1 MRDNFCTRIHRGD
14 NRHGRIPPDCFR
26 MSERFSGTIE
36 VQERQRFDEAAL
48 GRWFTQQVDESAAR
62 SFRISQFK
70 GGQSNPTFLAE
81 TALARYVVRRKP
93 AGVLL
98 PSAHAVEREFR
109 VMRAL
114 RDTDVP
120 VPEVH
125 ALCEDPSV
133 IGTTFYVMAFVDGR
147 VLWDPHLPGAS
158 ADERA
163 AICDEMNRV
172 LAALHDVDPEAVGLS
187 DYGRPGN
194 YMGRQVDRWS
204 KQYRASETEP
214 IDAMERLIQWLP
226 AHLPPQATTTIV
238 HGDYRL
244 DNLVFA
250 HDAPRVVAVLD
261 WELSTLGDP
270 MADFAYHCMAWH
282 LAPPFRGLAD
292 LDAGAVAELGLPTEE
307 AYVAAYARRRRL
319 PPVDPVHW
327 RAYMAFNLF
336 RAAAIA
342 QGIMGRALAGNA
354 SNAHALEAG
363 QQAREL
369 AELGW
374 AQVAQD

>member
-1 MRDNFCTRIHRGD
+1 
-14 NRHGRIPPDCFR
+14 
-26 MSERFSGTIE
+26 MSEQFSGTVE

-48 GRWFTQQVDESAAR
+48 RLWFVDTVDDSAAR

-81 TALARYVVRRKP
+81 TPSARYVVRRKP
-93 AGVLL
+93 SGTLL

-109 VMRAL
+109 VMQAL
-114 RDTDVP
+114 GGTDVP
-120 VPEVH
+120 VPTVH
-125 ALCEDPSV
+125 ALCEDASV
-133 IGTTFYVMAFVDGR
+133 IGTTFYVMAFVEGR
-147 VLWDPHLPGAS
+147 VLWDPHLPDAS
-158 ADERA
+158 ATERA

-172 LAALHDVDPEAVGLS
+172 QATLHAVDPATVGLG
-187 DYGRPGN
+187 DYGRTGH
-194 YMGRQVDRWS
+194 YIERQVGRWTR
-204 KQYRASETEP
+204 QYRASETVR
-214 IDAMERLIQWLP
+214 IDAMERLIEWLP
-226 AHLPPQATTTIV
+226 AHLPPQQATTIV

-250 HDAPRVVAVLD
+250 HDAPRVLAVLD

-270 MADFAYHCMAWH
+270 LADFAYHCMAWH

-292 LDAGAVAELGLPTEE
+292 LDAASMSRLGLPTEA
-307 AYVAAYARRRRL
+307 AYVAAYSRRRKL
-319 PPVDPVHW
+319 PPIDPAHW
-327 RAYMAFNLF
+327 RTCMAFNLF

-354 SNAHALEAG
+354 SNVHALEAG

-374 AQVAQD
+374 AQLAQD

>member
-1 MRDNFCTRIHRGD
+1 MT
-14 NRHGRIPPDCFR
+14 
-26 MSERFSGTIE
+26 EQFSGTIE

-48 GRWFTQQVDESAAR
+48 RRWFIDQVDESAAR
-62 SFRISQFK
+62 GFRISQFK

-81 TALARYVVRRKP
+81 TPDARYVVRRKP
-93 AGVLL
+93 AGTLL

-109 VMRAL
+109 VMKAL
-114 RDTDVP
+114 GDTDVP
-120 VPEVH
+120 VPRVH
-125 ALCEDPSV
+125 ALCEDPSI

-147 VLWDPHLPGAS
+147 VLWDPHLPGLGVG
-158 ADERA
+158 ERA

-172 LAALHDVDPEAVGLS
+172 LAALHAVDPDAVGLG
-187 DYGRPGN
+187 DYGRTGN
-194 YMGRQVDRWS
+194 YVGRQVDRWTR
-204 KQYRASETEP
+204 QYRASETEP
-214 IDAMERLIQWLP
+214 IDAMERLIEWLP
-226 AHLPPQATTTIV
+226 AHLPVQQATTIV

-250 HDAPRVVAVLD
+250 HDAPRIVAVLD

-270 MADFAYHCMAWH
+270 LADFAYHCMTWH

-292 LDAGAVAELGLPTEE
+292 LDASAMAELGLPTEP
-307 AYVAAYARRRRL
+307 AYVAAYAHRRQL
-319 PPVDPVHW
+319 PPTDPAQW
-327 RAYMAFNLF
+327 RTYMAFNLF
-336 RAAAIA
+336 RAAAIS

-363 QQAREL
+363 QQARQL

-374 AQVAQD
+374 AQVARD

>member
-1 MRDNFCTRIHRGD
+1 
-14 NRHGRIPPDCFR
+14 
-26 MSERFSGTIE
+26 MSEQFSGTIE

-48 GRWFTQQVDESAAR
+48 QRWFTQEVDESAAR
-62 SFRISQFK
+62 VFRISQFK

-81 TALARYVVRRKP
+81 TNSARYVVRRKP

-109 VMRAL
+109 VMKAL
-114 RDTDVP
+114 AGTGVP
-120 VPEVH
+120 VPQVH
-125 ALCEDPSV
+125 ALCEDTAI
-133 IGTTFYVMAFVDGR
+133 IGTSFYVMAFVDGR

-158 ADERA
+158 VDERT

-172 LAALHDVDPEAVGLS
+172 LAALHAVDPAAAGLG
-187 DYGRPGN
+187 DFGRTGN

-204 KQYRASETEP
+204 RQYRASETEP
-214 IDAMERLIQWLP
+214 IDAMERLIEWLP
-226 AHLPPQATTTIV
+226 RHLPPQAATTIV

-250 HDAPRVVAVLD
+250 HDAPRVIAVLD

-292 LDAGAVAELGLPTEE
+292 LDAATMARLGLPTEA
-307 AYVAAYARRRRL
+307 AYLAAYARRRQL
-319 PPVDPVHW
+319 PPVEPVHW
-327 RAYMAFNLF
+327 RTYMAFNLF

-363 QQAREL
+363 QQARAL

-374 AQVAQD
+374 AQVARG